1 MSESE
6 TPNSIFFLDL
16 EGASGTVNLIHAL
29 PNQRLIL
36 KHVSVTFTSQATS
49 DTNGEL
55 LNVSLSFFSHVRI
68 NSNRSRQIESL
79 PIMNNVAARTTQY
92 SPDIEIDTDSN
103 TNMMADGVLNT
114 LSFRQEPNTL
124 PFYGKT
130 KELGYYDTALTD
142 EELETLTSYRSLNE
156 MVTELNLNAL

>member
-16 EGASGTVNLIHAL
+16 EGSSGTVNLIHAL
-29 PNQRLIL
+29 PNQRLVL
-36 KHVSVTFTSQATS
+36 KHVLVTFASQANS
-49 DTNGEL
+49 ETNGEL

-92 SPDIEIDTDSN
+92 SPDIEIDTDSS
-103 TNMMADGVLNT
+103 AVQAFEYKVFRRDGTVV
-114 LSFRQEPNTL
+114 
-124 PFYGKT
+124 
-130 KELGYYDTALTD
+130 TD
-142 EELETLTSYRSLNE
+142 LTSIQLLFSYS
-156 MVTELNLNAL
+156 ELAIF

>member
-1 MSESE
+1 MSDSE

-36 KHVSVTFTSQATS
+36 KHVSVTFASQANS
-49 DTNGEL
+49 ETNGEL

-68 NSNRSRQIESL
+68 NSNRLRQIESL

-92 SPDIEIDTDSN
+92 SPDIEIDTDSS
-103 TNMMADGVLNT
+103 AVQAFEYKVFRRDGTVV
-114 LSFRQEPNTL
+114 
-124 PFYGKT
+124 
-130 KELGYYDTALTD
+130 TD
-142 EELETLTSYRSLNE
+142 LTSIQLLFSYS
-156 MVTELNLNAL
+156 ELAIF